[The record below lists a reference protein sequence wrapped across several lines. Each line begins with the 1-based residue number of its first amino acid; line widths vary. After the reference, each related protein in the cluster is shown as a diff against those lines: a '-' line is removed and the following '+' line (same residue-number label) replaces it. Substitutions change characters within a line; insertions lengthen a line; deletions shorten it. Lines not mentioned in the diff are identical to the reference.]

1 MFLVFINFWK
11 IVREYISMENH
22 IRMKILREK
31 YLRNMLNNQFLS
43 AKKYRELKNR
53 KELFYKAIIVSKDD
67 IDKLG
72 EQKMKKIRSIKQN
85 LMGKKPKIIW
95 DKLKDE
101 IINDMWILF
110 GTGKENED
118 RKKES
123 KIKNIKV
130 TMIKI
135 EAYH

>member
-1 MFLVFINFWK
+1 
-11 IVREYISMENH
+11 MESH

-85 LMGKKPKIIW
+85 LMGEKPKII
-95 DKLKDE
+95 
-101 IINDMWILF
+101 
-110 GTGKENED
+110 
-118 RKKES
+118 
-123 KIKNIKV
+123 
-130 TMIKI
+130 
-135 EAYH
+135 

>member
-1 MFLVFINFWK
+1 
-11 IVREYISMENH
+11 
-22 IRMKILREK
+22 
-31 YLRNMLNNQFLS
+31 MLNNQFLS

-101 IINDMWILF
+101 IINDMWTLF

-118 RKKES
+118 RKKKS
-123 KIKNIKV
+123 KIKNIRVK
-130 TMIKI
+130 
-135 EAYH
+135 